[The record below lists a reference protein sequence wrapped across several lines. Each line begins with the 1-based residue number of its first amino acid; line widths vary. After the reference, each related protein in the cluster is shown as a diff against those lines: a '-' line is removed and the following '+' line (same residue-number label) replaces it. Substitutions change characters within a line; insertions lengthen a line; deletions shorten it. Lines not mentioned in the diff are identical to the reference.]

1 LQGEIEVKCG
11 SCGSETRVLET
22 RSSVSGLTVARR
34 RECEGCS
41 LRFTTYEV
49 ARGEVAVMS
58 RRVRPSQN
66 NAEGLKTR
74 AEARRRVEE
83 LRDLQSMGVEELT
96 MDELRKE
103 LGW

>member
-1 LQGEIEVKCG
+1 MKCG

-22 RSSVSGLTVARR
+22 RAWSSGVVVSRR

-41 LRFTTYEV
+41 LRFTTVEMPRAEPQMPKRKV
-49 ARGEVAVMS
+49 
-58 RRVRPSQN
+58 PTSQN

-74 AEARRRVEE
+74 AEARRRMEE
-83 LRDLQSMGVEELT
+83 LRDLQEMDETLT